1 MTLQLGFLL
10 QVFDDL
16 VVVESGLRRLLLE
29 LQVLVE
35 LLDDPLGGPDLDY
48 LSFLYH
54 VVLEVFQELEGAHA
68 KGLPVDIGW
77 ASDVSFILDILLDL
91 K

>member
-1 MTLQLGFLL
+1 MALQLGFLL

-16 VVVESGLRRLLLE
+16 VVVEGGLRRLLLE

-48 LSFLYH
+48 LRFL
-54 VVLEVFQELEGAHA
+54 
-68 KGLPVDIGW
+68 
-77 ASDVSFILDILLDL
+77 
-91 K
+91 